1 MKEKVLS
8 VFIDESGDFGQYN
21 PASPYYYVAMVLHDQ
36 DIDISKNIESL
47 ERQISNWGYP
57 EHTIHTGPL
66 IRRESVY
73 RNDLRE
79 QRKALFNALYHF
91 TRLLDIHYICPSI
104 NQGDCMEKSKLAYTD
119 RLTKEI
125 ANRLRANYEYFSAFN
140 KIIVYYDYWQI
151 ELAQILVSVFN
162 TMFLNVEFRKI
173 DTNQYKLSQA
183 ADLICTVEAIAQKKV
198 LTKSENDFFHSKN
211 DFRKNIYKN
220 IAKKKLHKKI

>member
-104 NQGDCMEKSKLAYTD
+104 NQGDCMENPNWHIRTG
-119 RLTKEI
+119 
-125 ANRLRANYEYFSAFN
+125 
-140 KIIVYYDYWQI
+140 
-151 ELAQILVSVFN
+151 
-162 TMFLNVEFRKI
+162 
-173 DTNQYKLSQA
+173 
-183 ADLICTVEAIAQKKV
+183 
-198 LTKSENDFFHSKN
+198 
-211 DFRKNIYKN
+211 
-220 IAKKKLHKKI
+220 